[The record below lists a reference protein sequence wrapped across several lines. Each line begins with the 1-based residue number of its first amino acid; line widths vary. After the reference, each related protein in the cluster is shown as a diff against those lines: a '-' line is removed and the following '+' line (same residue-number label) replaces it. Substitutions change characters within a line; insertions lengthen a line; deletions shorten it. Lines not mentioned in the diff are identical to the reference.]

1 MHLGVCSF
9 VTGKP
14 TTALGTHDPGLR
26 SEERRMDWTLQM
38 KGTRLQ
44 QVAIFQNISEGW
56 IELCRWRGLDFNR
69 LQYFKIFPPPRHKL
83 LSWPFWTVRGRR
95 CRHSRKLSN
104 RFVARDDIIR
114 FVLKAKDDL
123 LQGIRYCKVGKHSI
137 DRAARAPQQPTKM
150 AGKQCPA
157 GRVFQYQ
164 VGSGRVL
171 NKIPGSGWG
180 LGRVRVS
187 KNTIRYFRVPFFLSG
202 ISGYVRY
209 FWVFLGL
216 PIYTKVIF

>member
-1 MHLGVCSF
+1 MIPVWGRKR
-9 VTGKP
+9 G
-14 TTALGTHDPGLR
+14 
-26 SEERRMDWTLQM
+26 
-38 KGTRLQ
+38 
-44 QVAIFQNISEGW
+44 GW
-56 IELCRWRGLDFNR
+56 IELCRWRGLGFNRLQYFKIFQKDGLNCRWRGLDFNR

-150 AGKQCPA
+150 AGKAHMCP
-157 GRVFQYQ
+157 RKY
-164 VGSGRVL
+164 
-171 NKIPGSGWG
+171 I
-180 LGRVRVS
+180 LGQ
-187 KNTIRYFRVPFFLSG
+187 KG
-202 ISGYVRY
+202 H
-209 FWVFLGL
+209 FLGQ
-216 PIYTKVIF
+216 TS